1 MICSSFVNGSIK
13 VCFEMKTSE
22 YVYKIC
28 PYEKATQKPLH
39 GGSETNLGKW
49 DSWNDDFT
57 EMKFTRGTR
66 CWNGPDRSTTVKVK
80 CGKENKLLSVDEPN
94 RCEYEY
100 KFETPTV
107 CKKPEPIRG
116 HDEL

>member
-1 MICSSFVNGSIK
+1 
-13 VCFEMKTSE
+13 MKTSE

-49 DSWNDDFT
+49 DSWNDDFS
-57 EMKFTRGTR
+57 EMKFNRWTR

-107 CKKPEPIRG
+107 CKKPEPIRS